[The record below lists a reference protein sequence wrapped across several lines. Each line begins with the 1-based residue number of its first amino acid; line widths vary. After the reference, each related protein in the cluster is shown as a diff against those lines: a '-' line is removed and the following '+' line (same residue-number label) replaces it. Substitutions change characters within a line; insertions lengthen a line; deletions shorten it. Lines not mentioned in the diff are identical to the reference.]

1 MSALGFLG
9 GLGSVA
15 AGFQKGSEQSE
26 DREQLKKDRD
36 FQRQQ
41 REFEQG
47 QQKRKIDE
55 QSREDKTRNDYGAV
69 ATTEQIDDPNWKPA
83 PVSAN
88 PVAQVS
94 IGDDGSETVTPAQE
108 PQQAPKITRQ
118 RSRDAIF
125 RDYAAI
131 ARNSGKLDTAIEL
144 ETKADKMAFERAAK
158 DFTMWSSSSKGAPL
172 DKAAESF
179 AQIYSA
185 DPFGGRATVVKNED
199 GSTLGK
205 DGSVTVEF
213 VNKDNGFK
221 TRETFKSVADLVN
234 TGRAYY
240 QPETFNAILKAQ
252 QEAAIK
258 RQEELL
264 KPYTLRPGE
273 KRQALSPD
281 GKVVT
286 LGEGNLPKG
295 YELAT
300 DEAGNTVMRPSATAG
315 KTTGKAPKTSVE
327 EAQELM
333 KDALGKADG
342 SPEGAA
348 RYTRAVSYLDGVFAG
363 NPNVSPR
370 IAAAIASDAAAD
382 PSRVTMQIDNR
393 TGQISKVYRNPD
405 FESGRQF
412 NLGANA
418 GTAEQMEKAVGKQGM
433 VQSVNGMLDSIA
445 AAAPEESQALARQQ
459 FIATA
464 SNPTARAEF
473 LASAK
478 KAGRDV
484 EALTRQLDL
493 VKTYLPASGE
503 DQPGKDEREFTAEEK
518 AAAKKFG
525 VDPDAESIYSKA
537 GKATRGMFQSLS
549 NAFSVPTEAFV
560 KNTAGKINATGK
572 IEQGDAKA
580 LAAAFKANPPI
591 MSLFTPEQVSA
602 IRVISREQF

>member
-9 GLGSVA
+9 GLSSVA
-15 AGFQKGSEQSE
+15 AGFQKGYEQSE

-41 REFEQG
+41 REFEVG
-47 QQKRKIDE
+47 QQTRKLAE
-55 QSREDKTRNDYGAV
+55 QSREEKARNDYGAV

-131 ARNSGKLDTAIEL
+131 ARKSGKLDTAIEL

-199 GSTLGK
+199 GSTLSK

-240 QPETFNAILKAQ
+240 QPETFNALLKAQ
-252 QEAAIK
+252 QEAA
-258 RQEELL
+258 L
-264 KPYTLRPGE
+264 KANEP
-273 KRQALSPD
+273 
-281 GKVVT
+281 KVVNPGGALVAGGKEVYKNT
-286 LGEGNLPKG
+286 TDRVQIGEDADGNPIYGKP
-295 YELAT
+295 AT
-300 DEAGNTVMRPSATAG
+300 GTRSAGTS
-315 KTTGKAPKTSVE
+315 GKAPKESIDAAT
-327 EAQELM
+327 ELL
-333 KDALGKADG
+333 KDFLGKADG
-342 SPEGAA
+342 SPEGAQRQA
-348 RYTRAVSYLDGVFAG
+348 RAVSLLDGIYSG
-363 NPNVSPR
+363 NPGVSPR
-370 IAAAIASDAAAD
+370 TAAAIAADASAD
-382 PSRVTMQIDNR
+382 PTRVSLQIDNR
-393 TGQISKVYRNPD
+393 TGLIGKVYSNPD
-405 FESGRQF
+405 LDGGRQY
-412 NLGANA
+412 NLAPNGAQV
-418 GTAEQMEKAVGKQGM
+418 AEMEKAVGKQGM
-433 VQSVNGMLDSIA
+433 VQSVSGMLDTIA
-445 AAAPEESQALARQQ
+445 AGAPEENRAAVREQ
-459 FIATA
+459 FIAVA

-473 LASAK
+473 LAAAK
-478 KAGRDV
+478 AAGRDPQ
-484 EALTRQLDL
+484 ALTRQLDL
-493 VKTYLPASGE
+493 VKTYMPAPKTEKGPAITAPAGMRQQPVDPASPAGRSQARQAE
-503 DQPGKDEREFTAEEK
+503 LRAEAGRRDQERMAAQQALSKQFQADK
-518 AAAKKFG
+518 ASM
-525 VDPDAESIYSKA
+525 DP
-537 GKATRGMFQSLS
+537 L
-549 NAFSVPTEAFV
+549 
-560 KNTAGKINATGK
+560 
-572 IEQGDAKA
+572 A
-580 LAAAFKANPPI
+580 LAQKYDSMRGQLPTADAAELQRIERN
-591 MSLFTPEQVSA
+591 
-602 IRVISREQF
+602 IR